1 MAQETSDISDGIS
14 YVFTSSDN
22 SYEEKECAGNL
33 HELDK
38 SISDNSLTSNEY

>member
-1 MAQETSDISDGIS
+1 VAQETSDISEGIS
-14 YVFTSSDN
+14 YEFNSSDN
-22 SYEEKECAGNL
+22 SFEEKECAGNF